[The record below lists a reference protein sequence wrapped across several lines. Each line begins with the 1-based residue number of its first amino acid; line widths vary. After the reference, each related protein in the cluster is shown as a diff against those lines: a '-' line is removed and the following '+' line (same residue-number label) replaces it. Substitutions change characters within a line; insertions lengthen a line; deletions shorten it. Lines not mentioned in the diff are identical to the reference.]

1 MQPLPE
7 RKVEEARLAT
17 TPNLVEAMEAAP
29 SAWKIIML
37 LADSAQAVEGKLY
50 ILGGGWSSTGPVP
63 TPSAIAIKFEVPWE
77 AANRK
82 HHVRIEL
89 LDSDGHP
96 VLVPGPEA
104 PQPML
109 IQADLEVGRPPGITP
124 GTPLDSPLAINIGPL
139 PLKSGRYE
147 WRCTVV
153 EANASQSCAFTVL
166 EPPITVRIPP
176 TQ

>member
-1 MQPLPE
+1 
-7 RKVEEARLAT
+7 
-17 TPNLVEAMEAAP
+17 MESPP

-50 ILGGGWSSTGPVP
+50 ILGGGWSATGPMP

-82 HHVRIEL
+82 HHLRIEL
-89 LDSDGHP
+89 LDSDGRP
-96 VLVPGPEA
+96 VLLPGPEA

-109 IQADLEVGRPPGITP
+109 IQADLEVGRPPGMTP

-139 PLKSGRYE
+139 PLQPGRYE

-153 EANASQSCAFTVL
+153 EANVSQSCAFSFR
-166 EPPITVRIPP
+166 EPPVTVRLPP
-176 TQ
+176 MQ